1 MKNKSEVIAPLIL
14 AGSLYIEFHCITPDS
29 HSALTSLADINWMY
43 LSLVIGVALIISL
56 LALSY
61 IHDILFFLKI
71 EKDGDITYSFVVAL
85 AIFGILVLR
94 NCLIVLSD
102 TQFGN
107 LMSFVSVPI
116 FGAFW
121 SLSKRTL
128 KANRKY
134 NKNRN
139 KHYES
144 K

>member
-1 MKNKSEVIAPLIL
+1 MKNKSEISAFLMF
-14 AGSLYIEFHCITPDS
+14 AGLLYVEFYCITPDS
-29 HSALTSLADINWMY
+29 HSALTRLADINWTY
-43 LSLVIGVALIISL
+43 LFLVIAIAFIISL

-61 IHDILFFLKI
+61 IHDVLLFLKL
-71 EKDGDITYSFVVAL
+71 EKNGDITYSFVIAL
-85 AIFGILVLR
+85 AIFGFLVLR

-121 SLSKRTL
+121 SLSKRVL

-134 NKNRN
+134 YEKSN
-139 KHYES
+139 KH
-144 K
+144 

>member
-1 MKNKSEVIAPLIL
+1 MKNKSEVIAPLML
-14 AGSLYIEFHCITPDS
+14 VGSLYIEFHCITPDS
-29 HSALTSLADINWMY
+29 HSALTRLADINWMY
-43 LSLVIGVALIISL
+43 LCLVIALTLFISL
-56 LALSY
+56 IVLSY
-61 IHDILFFLKI
+61 IHDILLYFKF
-71 EKDGDITYSFVVAL
+71 EKEGDITYSFVIAL

-116 FGAFW
+116 FGVFW

-139 KHYES
+139 KRRES

>member
-1 MKNKSEVIAPLIL
+1 MKNKSEVIAPLML
-14 AGSLYIEFHCITPDS
+14 VGSLYIEFHCITPDS
-29 HSALTSLADINWMY
+29 HSALTRLADINWEY
-43 LSLVIGVALIISL
+43 LFLVIALALFISL
-56 LALSY
+56 IVLSY
-61 IHDILFFLKI
+61 IHDILLYFKF
-71 EKDGDITYSFVVAL
+71 EKEGDITYSFVIAL

-107 LMSFVSVPI
+107 LMSFINIPI

-128 KANRKY
+128 KANREY

-139 KHYES
+139 KRHES

>member
-1 MKNKSEVIAPLIL
+1 MKNKSEVIAPLML
-14 AGSLYIEFHCITPDS
+14 VGSLYIEFHCITPDS
-29 HSALTSLADINWMY
+29 HSALTRLADINWEY
-43 LSLVIGVALIISL
+43 LFLVIALALFISL

-71 EKDGDITYSFVVAL
+71 EKDDDITYSFVIAL

-139 KHYES
+139 KHHES

>member
-1 MKNKSEVIAPLIL
+1 MKNKSEVIAPLML
-14 AGSLYIEFHCITPDS
+14 VGSLYIEFHCITPDS
-29 HSALTSLADINWMY
+29 HSALTRLADINWEY
-43 LSLVIGVALIISL
+43 LFLVIALALFISL
-56 LALSY
+56 IVLSY
-61 IHDILFFLKI
+61 IHDILLYFKF
-71 EKDGDITYSFVVAL
+71 EKEGDITYSFVIAL

-107 LMSFVSVPI
+107 LMSFISIPI

-139 KHYES
+139 KRR
-144 K
+144 

>member
-1 MKNKSEVIAPLIL
+1 MKNKSEIFAFLMFVGL
-14 AGSLYIEFHCITPDS
+14 LYIEFHCITPDS
-29 HSALTSLADINWMY
+29 HSALTRLTDINWEY
-43 LSLVIGVALIISL
+43 LCLVIALALFISL

-61 IHDILFFLKI
+61 IHDILLFFKL
-71 EKDGDITYSFVVAL
+71 EKDGDITYSFVVSL
-85 AIFGILVLR
+85 AIFGFFVLR

-128 KANRKY
+128 KANRQQDEDS
-134 NKNRN
+134 N
-139 KHYES
+139 KH
-144 K
+144 

>member
-1 MKNKSEVIAPLIL
+1 MKYKSEIFAFLLFI
-14 AGSLYIEFHCITPDS
+14 GSLYVEFHCITPDS
-29 HSALTSLADINWMY
+29 HSALTRLTDINWEY
-43 LSLVIGVALIISL
+43 LCLVIALALFISL
-56 LALSY
+56 IALTY
-61 IHDILFFLKI
+61 IHDILLYFKF
-71 EKDGDITYSFVVAL
+71 EKEGDITYSFVIAL

-128 KANRKY
+128 KANRQQDKDS
-134 NKNRN
+134 N
-139 KHYES
+139 KH
-144 K
+144 

>member
-1 MKNKSEVIAPLIL
+1 MKNKSEVIAPLML
-14 AGSLYIEFHCITPDS
+14 VGSLYIEFHCITPDS
-29 HSALTSLADINWMY
+29 HSALTSLADINWEY
-43 LSLVIGVALIISL
+43 LFLVIALALFISL
-56 LALSY
+56 IVLSY
-61 IHDILFFLKI
+61 IHDILLYFKF
-71 EKDGDITYSFVVAL
+71 EKEGDITYSFVIAL

-128 KANRKY
+128 KANRQQDE
-134 NKNRN
+134 NSN
-139 KHYES
+139 KHHKS

>member
-14 AGSLYIEFHCITPDS
+14 VGSLYIEFHCITPDS

-71 EKDGDITYSFVVAL
+71 EKDDITYSFVVAL

-107 LMSFVSVPI
+107 LMSFISVPI

>member
-1 MKNKSEVIAPLIL
+1 MKNKSEVLAPLMLIGL
-14 AGSLYIEFHCITPDS
+14 LYVEFHCITPDS
-29 HSALTSLADINWMY
+29 HSALTKLADINWKY
-43 LSLVIGVALIISL
+43 LYLVIAIAFVISL
-56 LALSY
+56 IALSY
-61 IHDILFFLKI
+61 IHDVLLFFKL
-71 EKDGDITYSFVVAL
+71 EKEGDITYSFVITL

-128 KANRKY
+128 KANRQQDE
-134 NKNRN
+134 NSD
-139 KHYES
+139 KH
-144 K
+144 

>member
-1 MKNKSEVIAPLIL
+1 MKYKSEIFAFLLFI
-14 AGSLYIEFHCITPDS
+14 GSLYVEFHCITPDS
-29 HSALTSLADINWMY
+29 HSALTRLTDINWEY
-43 LSLVIGVALIISL
+43 LCLVIALALFISL
-56 LALSY
+56 IALTY
-61 IHDILFFLKI
+61 IHDILLYFKF
-71 EKDGDITYSFVVAL
+71 EKEGDITYSFVIAL

-128 KANRKY
+128 KANR
-134 NKNRN
+134 
-139 KHYES
+139 
-144 K
+144 

>member
-1 MKNKSEVIAPLIL
+1 MKNKSEVL
-14 AGSLYIEFHCITPDS
+14 ALLMFVGLLYVEFHCITPDS
-29 HSALTSLADINWMY
+29 HSALTRLTDINWTY
-43 LSLVIGVALIISL
+43 LSLVIGIALLISL
-56 LALSY
+56 IVLTY
-61 IHDILFFLKI
+61 VHDILLFLKL
-71 EKDGDITYSFVVAL
+71 EKDGDITYSFVIAL

-134 NKNRN
+134 NKSRN
-139 KHYES
+139 KH
-144 K
+144 

>member
-1 MKNKSEVIAPLIL
+1 MKNKSEISAFLMF
-14 AGSLYIEFHCITPDS
+14 AGLLYVEFYCITPDS
-29 HSALTSLADINWMY
+29 HSALTRLADINWTY
-43 LSLVIGVALIISL
+43 LLLVIAIAFIISL

-61 IHDILFFLKI
+61 IHDVLLFLKL

-107 LMSFVSVPI
+107 LMSFVSFPI

-128 KANRKY
+128 KANRKQD
-134 NKNRN
+134 KNPN
-139 KHYES
+139 KH
-144 K
+144 

>member
-1 MKNKSEVIAPLIL
+1 MKNKSEISAFLMFVGL
-14 AGSLYIEFHCITPDS
+14 LYIEFHCITPDS
-29 HSALTSLADINWMY
+29 HSALTRLADINWTY
-43 LSLVIGVALIISL
+43 LCLVIGIALFISM

-61 IHDILFFLKI
+61 IHDILLFFKL
-71 EKDGDITYSFVVAL
+71 EKEGDITYSFVIAL

-134 NKNRN
+134 NKSRN
-139 KHYES
+139 KH
-144 K
+144 

>member
-1 MKNKSEVIAPLIL
+1 MKNKSEIFAFLLFVGL
-14 AGSLYIEFHCITPDS
+14 LYIEFHCITPDS
-29 HSALTSLADINWMY
+29 HSALTSLADINWEY
-43 LSLVIGVALIISL
+43 LCIVIAIALIISL

-71 EKDGDITYSFVVAL
+71 EKDDITYSFVVAL

-116 FGAFW
+116 FGVFW
-121 SLSKRTL
+121 SLSKRVL
-128 KANRKY
+128 KSNRKQDKNP
-134 NKNRN
+134 NKN
-139 KHYES
+139 
-144 K
+144 